1 MEETMKNKTA
11 IKKKNLV
18 VLSAS
23 PQWSPS
29 NYAHKFITQTQEFGL
44 GWNLILHYAKNLV
57 SCQVIWK
64 HHLVLETAKSTA

>member
-44 GWNLILHYAKNLV
+44 G
-57 SCQVIWK
+57 
-64 HHLVLETAKSTA
+64 